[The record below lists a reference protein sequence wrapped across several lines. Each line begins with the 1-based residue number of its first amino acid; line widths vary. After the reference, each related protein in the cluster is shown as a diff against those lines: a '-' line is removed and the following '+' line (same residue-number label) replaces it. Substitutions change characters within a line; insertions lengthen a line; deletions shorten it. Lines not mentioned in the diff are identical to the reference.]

1 MTTEIATRTEDEL
14 PAGMQQL
21 VHYTRVLEAADAY
34 AQRLA
39 RMAIAGPNYR
49 GKPEDALG
57 AILYGAELGL
67 NPVQSL
73 QQVFC
78 VHGTPAIYART
89 MVALLKRKGF
99 TFRTVESADEKVT
112 VTGTAP
118 DGSTETSTWTIE
130 RAQLAGYVPEKD
142 SSGRWKTNSNGKLA
156 GNMKYLTDP
165 QGMLYAKCTAEISR
179 KLAPDVLLGIAY
191 SYEDLESEPAPVTVV
206 SERVDAD
213 PVSAADILGADD
225 DVRDDESVAE
235 GLASDNPQEDIPA
248 NVTPEPTTSNPVAK
262 PEPPQVKRTSSRARK
277 APGNPPAAEQKA
289 PEPAAEPTR
298 NDVPTIEQLTE
309 LAEVLGN
316 EGLDTTEQK
325 LEYLSQQLNRKIT
338 KPNQVHP
345 DEIDELIGF
354 LRTEQDRDAEQR
366 ES

>member
-1 MTTEIATRTEDEL
+1 MTTEIATRAEDDL
-14 PAGMQQL
+14 PAGMAQL
-21 VHYTRVLEAADAY
+21 VHYTRVLEAADGY

-57 AILYGAELGL
+57 AILYGAEIGL

-99 TFRTVESADEKVT
+99 KFHTDESADGKVK
-112 VTGTAP
+112 VTGTSP

-142 SSGRWKTNSNGKLA
+142 ARGNWKTNGNGKLV

-165 QGMLYAKCTAEISR
+165 QGMLYAKCCAEISR

-191 SYEDLESEPAPVTVV
+191 TYEDLESEPAPVTVV
-206 SERVDAD
+206 SERVDSE

-225 DVRDDESVAE
+225 EVKDDESVAE
-235 GLASDNPQEDIPA
+235 GLASDRAAAEEA
-248 NVTPEPTTSNPVAK
+248 SKPVAK
-262 PEPPQVKRTSSRARK
+262 QDTPTQKRSSARSK
-277 APGNPPAAEQKA
+277 ATANPPASPEQPTDTA
-289 PEPAAEPTR
+289 TR

-309 LAEVLGN
+309 LAAVLDS
-316 EGLDTTEQK
+316 EGHDTTEKK
-325 LEYLSQQLNRKIT
+325 LSYLSEQLKRSIT
-338 KPNQVHP
+338 RPNQVHP
-345 DEIDELIGF
+345 DEIDEIVGSI
-354 LRTEQDRDAEQR
+354 RSEQARDAEQR
-366 ES
+366 S

>member
-1 MTTEIATRTEDEL
+1 MTTEIATRAEDEL
-14 PAGMQQL
+14 PAGMAQL
-21 VHYTRVLEAADAY
+21 VHYTRVLEAADGY

-99 TFRTVESADEKVT
+99 KFSTVDSADAKVT
-112 VTGTAP
+112 VTGTSP

-142 SSGRWKTNSNGKLA
+142 ARGNWKTNSNGKLA

-165 QGMLYAKCTAEISR
+165 QGMLYAKCCAEISR

-191 SYEDLESEPAPVTVV
+191 TYEDLESEPAPVTVV
-206 SERVDAD
+206 SERVDSE

-225 DVRDDESVAE
+225 EVKDDDESVAE
-235 GLASDNPQEDIPA
+235 GLASDQAAAEEA
-248 NVTPEPTTSNPVAK
+248 SNPVAK
-262 PEPPQVKRTSSRARK
+262 EDTPTQKRSSARSK
-277 APGNPPAAEQKA
+277 APANPPASPEQA
-289 PEPAAEPTR
+289 TDTATR

-309 LAEVLGN
+309 LAAVLDS
-316 EGLDTTEQK
+316 EGLDTTEKK
-325 LEYLSQQLNRKIT
+325 LKYLSEQLKRRIT

-354 LRTEQDRDAEQR
+354 LRSEQARDAEQR
-366 ES
+366 S